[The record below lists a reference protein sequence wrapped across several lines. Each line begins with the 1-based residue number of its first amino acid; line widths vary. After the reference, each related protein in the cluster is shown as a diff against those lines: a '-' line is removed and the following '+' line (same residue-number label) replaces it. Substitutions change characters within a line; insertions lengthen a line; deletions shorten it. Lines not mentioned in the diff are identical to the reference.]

1 MTLAN
6 VAYALACIVLPM
18 VWGLIVVWAS
28 NKIEAKVVSSDASK
42 RKHGKHPHVSRIEYH
57 I

>member
-6 VAYALACIVLPM
+6 VTYALACIVLPM
-18 VWGLIVVWAS
+18 AWGLIVVWAS
-28 NKIEAKVVSSDASK
+28 NWIEARVARSDARKGKDGK
-42 RKHGKHPHVSRIEYH
+42 RHGPRIEYH

>member
-1 MTLAN
+1 MTLAD

-18 VWGLIVVWAS
+18 AWGLIVVWAS
-28 NKIEAKVVSSDASK
+28 NWIEARVARKGKDGK
-42 RKHGKHPHVSRIEYH
+42 RHGPRIEYH